1 MNELSEKKTH
11 NANSIDRECR
21 SSRRLVVSRILKEE
35 MPNTLG
41 ELALMQSVCKGGSGQ
56 RAEKHSV
63 MALLCVCAGCAWNG
77 GSWTNISNLYE
88 VNKDMIVF
96 HRAAT
101 PLARDR

>member
-1 MNELSEKKTH
+1 
-11 NANSIDRECR
+11 
-21 SSRRLVVSRILKEE
+21 

-63 MALLCVCAGCAWNG
+63 MTLLCVCTGCAWNG
-77 GSWTNISNLYE
+77 GSRTNISYLYAYLYE

-96 HRAAT
+96 HREAT